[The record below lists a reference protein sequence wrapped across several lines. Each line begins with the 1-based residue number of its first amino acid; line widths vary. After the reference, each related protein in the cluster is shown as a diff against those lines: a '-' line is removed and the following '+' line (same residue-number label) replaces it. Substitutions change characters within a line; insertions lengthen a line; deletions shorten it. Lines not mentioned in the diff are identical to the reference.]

1 MNIIIENT
9 KQEEHHQLE
18 KIIEEVYQAEDKSVD
33 FVAND
38 MLKQSSELQMRL
50 AERRRKAKMGGEN
63 SFFRRNLFIGFLFKI
78 ISRSVDLNYSD
89 KQLQKRKLEV
99 LLQERDQHHLR

>member
-33 FVAND
+33 YVAND

-50 AERRRKAKMGGEN
+50 AERRRKAKIGNDN
-63 SFFRRNLFIGFLFKI
+63 SFFRRNFLLYFIQIKT
-78 ISRSVDLNYSD
+78 
-89 KQLQKRKLEV
+89 
-99 LLQERDQHHLR
+99 